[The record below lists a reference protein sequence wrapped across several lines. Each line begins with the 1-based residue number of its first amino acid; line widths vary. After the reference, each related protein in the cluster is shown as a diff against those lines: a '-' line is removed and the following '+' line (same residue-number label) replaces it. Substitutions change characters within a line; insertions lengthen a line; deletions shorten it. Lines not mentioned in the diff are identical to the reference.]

1 MRTYTYVSGG
11 RPETGGERLIA
22 FILRWLITAAGV
34 WVASKLV
41 GGIHLSGWESTLLV
55 ALILGLLNAFLKP
68 LLVFG
73 TFPLLF
79 LSLGFFLV
87 IINTILLALTAWICG
102 KFDSIH
108 FAVSSFGAAFW
119 GAVIISLVSFLLT
132 RFIDPGRIARN
143 FAG

>member
-1 MRTYTYVSGG
+1 M
-11 RPETGGERLIA
+11 
-22 FILRWLITAAGV
+22 
-34 WVASKLV
+34 
-41 GGIHLSGWESTLLV
+41 

-73 TFPLLF
+73 TFPFLI

-119 GAVIISLVSFLLT
+119 GAVIISLVSYLLS
-132 RFIDPGRIARN
+132 RLINPGRIARN
-143 FAG
+143 FGG